1 MTEIDESCFA
11 QGAIISQ
18 LPDEMQLDDFQY
30 MGHQKPYDDEDDSS
44 LNESDDEQIVDVM
57 SDEKFR

>member
-1 MTEIDESCFA
+1 
-11 QGAIISQ
+11 
-18 LPDEMQLDDFQY
+18 MQLDDYQY
-30 MGHQKPYDDEDDSS
+30 MGQIKPYDDETDSS

>member
-1 MTEIDESCFA
+1 MTEIDDSCFV

-18 LPDEMQLDDFQY
+18 LPKEMQLEDYQY
-30 MGHQKPYDDEDDSS
+30 MGNIKPYDDEDDSS